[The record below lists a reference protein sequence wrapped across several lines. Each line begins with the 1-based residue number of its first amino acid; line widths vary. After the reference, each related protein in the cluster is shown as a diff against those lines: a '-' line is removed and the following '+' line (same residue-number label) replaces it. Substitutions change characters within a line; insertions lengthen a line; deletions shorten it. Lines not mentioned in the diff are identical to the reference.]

1 MISRNIAALVAA
13 SLVMSSS
20 AAIAQS
26 AQPLSLANTPA
37 ATRAGADL
45 QQSNKLEG
53 ATLYIVGAI
62 VVGLLIWGAIEL
74 FDSNDDG
81 PSSP

>member
-1 MISRNIAALVAA
+1 MISRKMAALVAT

-26 AQPLSLANTPA
+26 AQPLSLANAPA
-37 ATRAGADL
+37 ATRAGAEL
-45 QQSNKLEG
+45 QDQNQLEG
-53 ATLYIVGAI
+53 ATLYIVGADR
-62 VVGLLIWGAIEL
+62 GRSPHLGSIEPQL
-74 FDSNDDG
+74 DGEDG